1 MPHKFLIT
9 TNSDLYPGTTFDK
22 NHTFE
27 ATDLQNDALQL
38 TMIQLDG
45 YCAELLCCL
54 LWLQDVINYWSQLQF
69 SVSQKSCSPAK

>member
-54 LWLQDVINYWSQLQF
+54 L
-69 SVSQKSCSPAK
+69 